1 MHLIYLYQKFNFC
14 LGDKMIN
21 ESVCVDSILSRYTLV
36 NENEILEFISKIGDK
51 MVSLLDSI
59 YYLVRRYFPHEDL
72 KLEYVPDYEEPV
84 LSLLVIY
91 VSALGDEAIDK
102 VYDLYDEWDFSNQDD
117 EICGKLIVNLE

>member
-51 MVSLLDSI
+51 LVSLLDST
-59 YYLVRRYFPHEDL
+59 YYLVRKYFPIEDL
-72 KLEYVPDYEEPV
+72 NLEFVPDYEEPV
-84 LSLLVIY
+84 LNTLVIY
-91 VSALGDEAIDK
+91 IGAIGNEAYEKMLK
-102 VYDLYDEWDFSNQDD
+102 VYDDWDLRSQDEDV
-117 EICGKLIVNLE
+117 CGKLMINLI

>member
-1 MHLIYLYQKFNFC
+1 
-14 LGDKMIN
+14 MIN

-51 MVSLLDSI
+51 MFSLLDSI

-102 VYDLYDEWDFSNQDD
+102 VYDLYDEWDFSHQDD

>member
-51 MVSLLDSI
+51 LVSLLDST
-59 YYLVRRYFPHEDL
+59 YYLVRKYFPIEDL
-72 KLEYVPDYEEPV
+72 NLEFVPDYEEPV
-84 LSLLVIY
+84 LNTLVIY
-91 VSALGDEAIDK
+91 IGTIGNEAYEKNVKGI
-102 VYDLYDEWDFSNQDD
+102 
-117 EICGKLIVNLE
+117 